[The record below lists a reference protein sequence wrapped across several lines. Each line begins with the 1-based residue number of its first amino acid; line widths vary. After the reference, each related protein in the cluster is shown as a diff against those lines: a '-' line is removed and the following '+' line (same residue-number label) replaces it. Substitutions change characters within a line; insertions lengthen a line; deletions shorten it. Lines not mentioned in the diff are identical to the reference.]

1 MIPDIKLNGTSVAS
15 MGWLRETIS
24 FPVPVA
30 SQYDCGARKEL
41 SHSLYRSSGACILS
55 ASELFFNVFYVG
67 NKKEIRPD
75 GY

>member
-1 MIPDIKLNGTSVAS
+1 MTPDIKLNGTSVAS
-15 MGWLRETIS
+15 MGFSSTT
-24 FPVPVA
+24 VA